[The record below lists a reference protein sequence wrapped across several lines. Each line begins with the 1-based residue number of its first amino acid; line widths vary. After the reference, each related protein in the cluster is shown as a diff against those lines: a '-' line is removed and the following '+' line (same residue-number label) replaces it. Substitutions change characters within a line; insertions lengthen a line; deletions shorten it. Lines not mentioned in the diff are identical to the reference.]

1 MDGKQPGSPRTLGT
15 RAALPSRDCVS
26 LGFERT
32 PLQLFKPL
40 LRWVYMLLS
49 SLVLIH
55 SCAVLLL
62 GGVVEGV
69 ENKALVNVYT
79 CMGWKIPLM
88 IL

>member
-1 MDGKQPGSPRTLGT
+1 
-15 RAALPSRDCVS
+15 
-26 LGFERT
+26 
-32 PLQLFKPL
+32 
-40 LRWVYMLLS
+40 MLLS